1 MIINLINI
9 VRLSSHQQM
18 RDEEHV
24 WRGDGKRG
32 RDSEQVERVGRGGM
46 VNGRQQKTRRS
57 GFFQFLQRIVPAGM
71 SRRTGSPA

>member
-9 VRLSSHQQM
+9 VRLSSHQQIW
-18 RDEEHV
+18 DEEHV

-32 RDSEQVERVGRGGM
+32 WDSEKVERVGRGGM